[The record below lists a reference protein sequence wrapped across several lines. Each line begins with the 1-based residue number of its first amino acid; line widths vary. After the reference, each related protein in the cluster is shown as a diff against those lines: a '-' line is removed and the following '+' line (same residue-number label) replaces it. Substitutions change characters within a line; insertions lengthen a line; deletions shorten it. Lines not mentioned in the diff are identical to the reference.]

1 MDCDCN
7 CQCHKKSGRNCIEMV
22 PIFNSLSQDEM
33 LEIAGITSQKTY
45 EKGEMIYMAG
55 DKGEKLRVIHTG
67 KVKISRVAD
76 SGKEQVIRVLGPGD
90 FMGELSLF
98 SPSPLTDNAEAL
110 EKTTVCIIAG
120 EKIKE
125 LMKKY
130 PAIAFKVMEE
140 LSKRLEKAENLIE
153 NIHLHGV
160 EKRLADTLLTMAD
173 ENGEI
178 VLKMSKGDF
187 ASYMGMSQET
197 LSRKLSNFQEMG
209 LIELIGHRK
218 IILLDKIA
226 LEEVD

>member
-1 MDCDCN
+1 VLPAQRITINLAPADL
-7 CQCHKKSGRNCIEMV
+7 KKEGSAFDLPMAVGILGASGCVRTQN
-22 PIFNSLSQDEM
+22 LSEF
-33 LEIAGITSQKTY
+33 L
-45 EKGEMIYMAG
+45 
-55 DKGEKLRVIHTG
+55 
-67 KVKISRVAD
+67 
-76 SGKEQVIRVLGPGD
+76 

-98 SPSPLTDNAEAL
+98 SPSPLTDNGEAL
-110 EKTTVCIIAG
+110 ERTTVCMIAG

-125 LMKKY
+125 LLKKY
-130 PAIAFKVMEE
+130 PSIAFKVMEE

-173 ENGEI
+173 GNGEI
-178 VLKMSKGDF
+178 ALKMSKGDF

-218 IILLDKIA
+218 IILLDIKA
-226 LEEVD
+226 LEEIE